1 MAGGAADGA
10 AEGLSTAEVLRG
22 VGRALAGAV
31 LFALPIFMT
40 MEVWS
45 LAVSVTRVRLVL
57 LVLAGVLLSI
67 GLAHYFGFV
76 NKERIGALD
85 AVIDAGVAMLAGLVA
100 AAAVLCLLAVVEP
113 WQGWRTALSVVAL
126 EALPAAI
133 GASFARSQLGADRR
147 RAYKHHAQWR
157 EGFLMAAG
165 AVVVAA
171 NIAPTEEVVLIA
183 ARMSPVHGAVL
194 IAFELA
200 LMHAF
205 VYGLRFRSGTSLQG
219 GTWKVL
225 LTWTV
230 IAHVIALGVSA
241 YLLWTFGR
249 FDGTGLSQVVMETVV
264 LALPAG
270 LGAAAARLVV

>member
-1 MAGGAADGA
+1 MADGA
-10 AEGLSTAEVLRG
+10 VQGVSTAEVLRG
-22 VGRALAGAV
+22 LGRALAGAV

-45 LAVSVTRVRLVL
+45 LAASIDRVRLLL

-67 GLAHYFGFV
+67 GLAHFFGFV
-76 NKERIGALD
+76 NQERIGALD
-85 AVIDAGVAMLAGLVA
+85 AVIDAGVAMLAGVA
-100 AAAVLCLLAVVEP
+100 AAVAVLWILAVVEP
-113 WQGWRTALSVVAL
+113 WRGWQTAVSVVAL
-126 EALPAAI
+126 EAVPAAI
-133 GASFARSQLGADRR
+133 GASFARSQLGMDRR
-147 RAYKHHAQWR
+147 RARKQHPQWR
-157 EGFLMAAG
+157 EGFLVAAG

-183 ARMSPVHGAVL
+183 ARMSPVHGIAL
-194 IAFELA
+194 IAFELV

-205 VYGLRFRSGTSLQG
+205 VYGLRLRGTATLQG

-225 LTWTV
+225 LAWTL
-230 IAHVIALGVSA
+230 IAHLTALAVSA

-249 FDGTGLSQVVMETVV
+249 FDGTALSQVVMETVV

-270 LGAAAARLVV
+270 VGAAAARLVV